1 MSSRETQGRWWS
13 TASQHW
19 AQHFEPWFL
28 PVYKEVLDCLE
39 LNKRHLLLD
48 AGCGSGLFSSLAI
61 GAGAQ
66 VISLDASPGLLD
78 IARRRSPYNNFME
91 GDLEALPFASN
102 SFHVV
107 TGLNS
112 FQYAADFGNTL
123 AEANR
128 VLKAYGR
135 LVIGIWDKPG
145 ICDAGYVFKSIET
158 LLPGPAALSGSPFSL
173 SLNNNI
179 ESICENM
186 GFWLI
191 HSAVVPCHFLYAS
204 LNDAVKGFMGTST
217 AAAAVDHTD
226 RYTVENTI
234 FSALKPFHIIDG
246 IHYLKN
252 TVRVYVFEK

>member
-1 MSSRETQGRWWS
+1 MSSKEIQGKWWS

-39 LNKRHLLLD
+39 LNKKHLLLD

-66 VISLDASPGLLD
+66 VISIDASPGLLD

-91 GDLEALPFASN
+91 GDLESLPFASN

-112 FQYAADFGNTL
+112 FQYAGDFGNTL

-128 VLKAYGR
+128 VLKSYGR
-135 LVIGIWDKPG
+135 LVIAIWDKPG
-145 ICDAGYVFKSIET
+145 DCDAGYVFKSLET
-158 LLPGPAALSGSPFSL
+158 LLPGQVSESGGPFSL
-173 SLNNNI
+173 SHNHNL
-179 ESICENM
+179 ESICEGM

-191 HSAVVPCHFLYAS
+191 HSAVVPCHFLFPS
-204 LNDAVKGFMGTST
+204 MNDAVNGFMSTST
-217 AAAAVDHTD
+217 AAAAADHTD
-226 RYTVENTI
+226 RFTVEETI
-234 FSALKPFHIIDG
+234 FNAIKPFHIVDG
-246 IHYLKN
+246 IHFLKN
-252 TVRVYVFEK
+252 SVRIYVFEK